1 MSSLK
6 VLFVGVLLMP
16 FYCQGQLQRILH
28 QTLKVDSIQ
37 RIQINIPWDLT
48 TKPWAGNQILMET
61 EVKLFNAGANIFEFY
76 VSKGRYRIAT
86 DTLEPG
92 SLYLRLE
99 DEERA
104 PIQTSKGFCM
114 EEVQL
119 IIYLPDEFIPVGNG
133 TWRLKGQPIVP
144 VRQDSLSPAR
154 GNQ

>member
-1 MSSLK
+1 MPHLR
-6 VLFVGVLLMP
+6 VLLLGLLLLP
-16 FYCQGQLQRILH
+16 IYCKGQVQRILH
-28 QTLKVDSIQ
+28 QTLRVDSIQ
-37 RIQINIPWDLT
+37 QIQINIPWDLT
-48 TKPWAGNQILMET
+48 TKRWAGNQILMET
-61 EVKLFNAGANIFEFY
+61 EVKLFNAGTNIFEFY

-119 IIYLPDEFIPVGNG
+119 IIYLPDEFRPVGNG
-133 TWRLKGQPIVP
+133 TWRLLDHMTVP
-144 VRQDSLSPAR
+144 VTQDSVAPGR